1 MLYDLGGQYGKNL
14 AYAAYRESKSPEK
27 KIYKEI
33 SLPILTHH
41 DQLCLSLGSK
51 TRYLLELQDKSKQ

>member
-1 MLYDLGGQYGKNL
+1 MGKILHMQHTENPK
-14 AYAAYRESKSPEK
+14 AQK

-51 TRYLLELQDKSKQ
+51 TQYLLELQDKSKQ